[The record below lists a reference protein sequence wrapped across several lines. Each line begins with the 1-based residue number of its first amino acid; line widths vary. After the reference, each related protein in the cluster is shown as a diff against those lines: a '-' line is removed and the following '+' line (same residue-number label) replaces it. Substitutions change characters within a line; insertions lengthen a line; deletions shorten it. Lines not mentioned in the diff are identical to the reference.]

1 MKKFI
6 IIIAATLSCAAPFM
20 ARATQYSRLGI
31 ITAAKQ
37 IGKWAQLK
45 AWIQASGYEDEWLVC
60 SYLADDFPQFAAIT
74 NAIASAGVATP
85 DEIAAILAA
94 SRDPALP
101 DDLQQRHYDRAMLT
115 ESGRRDWHGKSTTW
129 IDTNACIRVWRY
141 EDGFEWTEPWARPK
155 SDIEKA
161 MERAAAKVAQAE
173 RSARG
178 KPATVADIIT
188 GRARTEAMILTN
200 GVETVVNEIT
210 VGP

>member
-1 MKKFI
+1 MNNSVHHI
-6 IIIAATLSCAAPFM
+6 TLDLDKQDSM
-20 ARATQYSRLGI
+20 EYVTVRQGD
-31 ITAAKQ
+31 TAKS
-37 IGKWAQLK
+37 L
-45 AWIQASGYEDEWLVC
+45 S
-60 SYLADDFPQFAAIT
+60 
-74 NAIASAGVATP
+74 
-85 DEIAAILAA
+85 
-94 SRDPALP
+94 
-101 DDLQQRHYDRAMLT
+101 AMLT